1 MRATSDLSNQFAD
14 KVAKLKEIQSQHA
27 QVDAAAADVGLSFR
41 ATVPGGADS
50 MKKTSPGDGNRES
63 PMPAKDVHAVKQAL
77 NEQLEQDRGPR
88 FRSSSVSGGKNEMYM
103 SFQKDPSKSN
113 LMAS

>member
-1 MRATSDLSNQFAD
+1 
-14 KVAKLKEIQSQHA
+14 
-27 QVDAAAADVGLSFR
+27 
-41 ATVPGGADS
+41 
-50 MKKTSPGDGNRES
+50 
-63 PMPAKDVHAVKQAL
+63 MPAKDVHAVKQAL
-77 NEQLEQDRGPR
+77 NEQLEQDTGPR